1 MVALHSGNFEQVIFA
16 FGQLK
21 LRATSPNR
29 GKPFAAI
36 GCRINFNM
44 IDHVPVHT
52 GLDINNFHQL
62 VHLD

>member
-21 LRATSPNR
+21 LWATSPNR

-36 GCRINFNM
+36 GCRQSSLIKKRTIFFN
-44 IDHVPVHT
+44 
-52 GLDINNFHQL
+52 
-62 VHLD
+62 

>member
-36 GCRINFNM
+36 GCRQSSLNKKRIIFFN
-44 IDHVPVHT
+44 
-52 GLDINNFHQL
+52 
-62 VHLD
+62 